1 MLNDARIGRLRELLM
16 AREFSAEEL
25 TNAVLDR
32 VGALHEPLNC
42 FITVTADLALA
53 AARAVDEKIA
63 AGKDP
68 GPLAGIPFAVKD
80 NICTAGVRT
89 TCASRMLELFVPPF
103 SALAYERLR
112 RAGAVPV
119 GKLNLDE
126 FGLGTT
132 NRNSRFGPT
141 PHPWDDSRLAGG
153 SSGAAAVAVVTR
165 QVCLALGSDAGGSVR
180 LPAAYCGAVGLKPTY
195 GLVPTHG
202 LVECAPSLEHLG
214 PLTVDVAG
222 CAAAL
227 TALAG
232 ADPADPLTTGA
243 AGGDYT
249 AHLRQGVRGLAVGV
263 PREYLAADMDPEV
276 RALFERCLA
285 RLSDLGARVEETS
298 LPHTPHAVAAYFVIS
313 SAEAFSNLSNFDGVR
328 FGHRAEARHLHEMYR
343 RTRREGFSAD
353 LRRRQLFGTL
363 VLSAGH
369 FEEFFVKA
377 QKVRTLVRQDFDA
390 AFAKYDVLAAP
401 TAPAP
406 PPPWADAELD
416 GLEARLQD
424 AALAPANLAGLPALS
439 LPMGFA
445 RRLPAGLHLVG
456 PAFGEGVLLRAAHA
470 LEEDIGFY
478 RHVPPIAFTDTEGY

>member
-32 VGALHEPLNC
+32 VDALQESLNT
-42 FITVTADLALA
+42 FITVTPDVALA
-53 AARAVDEKIA
+53 DARAVDQKITV
-63 AGKDP
+63 GEDP
-68 GPLAGIPFAVKD
+68 GPLAGIPVALKD

-89 TCASRMLELFVPPF
+89 TCASRMLEFFVPTF
-103 SALAYERLR
+103 SAVAYERLR
-112 RAGAVPV
+112 RAGAVLI
-119 GKLNLDE
+119 GKLNMDE

-132 NRNSRFGPT
+132 NRNSHFGPT
-141 PHPWDDSRLAGG
+141 PNPWDDTRLAGG

-165 QVCLALGSDAGGSVR
+165 QVCLALGSDIGGSVR
-180 LPAAYCGAVGLKPTY
+180 LPAAYCGVVGLKPTY

-214 PLTVDVAG
+214 PLTVDVTG

-227 TALAG
+227 SVLAG
-232 ADPADPLTTGA
+232 SDPADPLTTGA
-243 AGGDYT
+243 AGEDYT
-249 AHLRQGVRGLAVGV
+249 AHLGRDIRGLAVGV
-263 PREYLAADMDPEV
+263 PREYLSPDMDPEV
-276 RALFERCLA
+276 RALFEKSLA
-285 RLSDLGARVEETS
+285 RLVDLGARVEETS
-298 LPHTPHAVAAYFVIS
+298 LPHTACAAAAYFVIS

-343 RTRREGFSAD
+343 RTRREGFSTEI
-353 LRRRQLFGTL
+353 RRRQVFGTL
-363 VLSAGH
+363 VLSTDH

-390 AFAKYDVLAAP
+390 AFAKFDLLAAP
-401 TAPAP
+401 TAPTP

-416 GLEARLQD
+416 GLAARLQD
-424 AALAPANLAGLPALS
+424 AALLPANLAGLPALS

-445 RRLPAGLHLVG
+445 ARLPAGLHLVG

-470 LEEDIGFY
+470 LEQDISFY
-478 RHVPPIAFTDTEGY
+478 RHIPPIVRTEG